1 MKKTSLFDEHVA
13 LGGRM
18 VEFAGYQL
26 ALQYSGPID
35 EHLAVRTAVGLFD
48 VSHMGEFTVKGPGAL
63 DLVQHITCNDASK
76 LAIGQIQ
83 YSALLTEKGTFVDDL
98 LVYRKGE
105 QDFYLVVN
113 AANCAKDWAW
123 VASHNKFGAKAENIS
138 ESVSQIAIQ
147 GPRAQELLQPLV
159 ETDLAAMKYYWFA
172 VTKVMGVEA
181 LVSRTGYT
189 GEDGFEV
196 YGSHAEAPKLWC
208 ELIQRGAPLGVKPCG
223 LVARDTLRL
232 ESKMAL
238 YGNDIDDAHTA
249 LEADLGWI
257 VKMAKGDD
265 FIGRAALEKQKAEGV
280 KRTLKGFEMAE
291 PGIARHG
298 YPVFLDGAEVG
309 PVTSGSPAPFLKKN
323 IGLTYLPADKC
334 AEGTEIAVGV
344 RGRKLK
350 AKVVPTPFYKRPKK

>member
-1 MKKTSLFDEHVA
+1 MKKTSLYDEHVA
-13 LGGRM
+13 LGGRI
-18 VEFAGYQL
+18 VEFAGYQMS
-26 ALQYSGPID
+26 LQYSGPID

-48 VSHMGEFTVKGPGAL
+48 VSHMGEFTVSGPGAL
-63 DLVQHITCNDASK
+63 DLVQHVTCNDAAK
-76 LAIGQIQ
+76 LAVGQVH
-83 YSALLTEKGTFVDDL
+83 YSAFLTEKGTFVDDL

-123 VASHNKFGAKAENIS
+123 VSGHNKFGAKAENIS
-138 ESVSQIAIQ
+138 DSVSQIAVQ
-147 GPRAQELLQPLV
+147 GPKAQELLQPLV
-159 ETDLAAMKYYWFA
+159 EADLAAMKYYWFA
-172 VTKVMGVEA
+172 VAKVLGVEA

-196 YGSHAEAPKLWC
+196 YCSHAEAPKVWR
-208 ELIQRGAPLGVKPCG
+208 ELIRRGAPLGVKPCG

-232 ESKMAL
+232 EAKMAL

-249 LEADLGWI
+249 WEADLGWI
-257 VKMAKGDD
+257 VKMGKGD

-280 KRTLKGFEMAE
+280 KRILKGFEMTE

-323 IGLTYLPADKC
+323 IGLTYLPVEKSAD
-334 AEGTEIAVGV
+334 GTEIAVGV
-344 RGRKLK
+344 RDRKLK